1 MIEVRHNE
9 RAHRFESGSESEL
22 ARLDY
27 DLQGE
32 ILDLYHAEV
41 PPHLEGRGIASAIT
55 KAALEWARAN
65 RRKVRPSCPFV
76 SAYIRRHPEYSD
88 LLG

>member
-9 RAHRFESGSESEL
+9 RARRFESGSESEL
-22 ARLDY
+22 SRLDY
-27 DLQGE
+27 DLRAE

-55 KAALEWARAN
+55 KTALEWARVN
-65 RRKVRPSCPFV
+65 RRKVKPSCPFV